1 MMGQEEAGE
10 LLSEDALHQ
19 ALRRH
24 FGFATFRPGQQQVIE
39 AVFRGKDVLAIFPTG
54 GGKSLCYQLPAVM
67 VPGIVLVLS
76 PLIALME
83 DQVYGLRQKGIPSVA
98 LHSNLSRGEV
108 QRRMHLLQREPQ
120 GLLYVAPERLQDEQF
135 QRFLRVLPLRF
146 IAVDEAHCISE
157 WGHDFRPAY
166 RLIPAFFQRLAYRPP
181 VIALTAT
188 ATPEVRQDIIDTLQL
203 QQPVV
208 IVQSF
213 YRKNLFLDVVR
224 TEQKEAKVLQA
235 LEQCDGAAICYGATR
250 QQVERLTHFLHRN
263 GIAALQYHAG
273 MKEEQRNFVH
283 EEFLRRSRPVIVAT
297 SAFGMGID
305 KPNIRAVI
313 HYAPPLTLEGYYQ
326 QVGRAGRDG
335 ASARALCLYHRRDFA
350 LLKQL
355 IAYAYPP
362 EPLVQRVYESIEAV
376 MRHSSDT
383 QWQSLN
389 VQQLAEQ
396 AEVTVGQ
403 VQQVLRFLQKH
414 RIFQWWEVAPAL
426 KVQITTSRERLEQLY
441 GSFPEEQRRYLE
453 ALLRT
458 VGSAAFAEPVEI
470 DLHQVS
476 RKYGLEAHQFALF
489 LQSLEQRRIVRRLAL
504 SGDLIRSSTLPPFEQ
519 LPIDWKHLE
528 RRRMVAL
535 RKLQQLWAFL
545 ESASCKFQLL
555 LQYFGES
562 FPQSCGHCVS
572 CVQHPPSSVRAKAE
586 RSTPAPHQQSMA
598 QAPLLQQQQSTV
610 EANPRTPMT
619 ANRLQQDQTVEKTA
633 PKMGQQDKH
642 RECGVRLNGAIPEP
656 ETAIVMQEWRRL
668 RQRWAKQLQR
678 EPLTIVTDAQLTA
691 LLPLR
696 PAILQTWQKSGVVS
710 EFFLQTCASSFLQTL
725 ERLWRQKLPYSLR
738 HTAAA
743 AVSGYSLT
751 AIARRRRLKEATIAR
766 HLATLLLAGYPLDPA
781 RCVAA
786 TLIRQVGAYLQ
797 TAPQATVE
805 EVAQVLSVPFP
816 PLCVAYAAVRAGY
829 SV

>member
-1 MMGQEEAGE
+1 MMEQEEAGE

-19 ALRRH
+19 ALRRY

-39 AVFRGKDVLAIFPTG
+39 AVFRGRDVLAIFPTG

-108 QRRMHLLQREPQ
+108 QRRMYLLQREPR

-224 TEQKEAKVLQA
+224 TEQKEAQVLQA

-283 EEFLRRSRPVIVAT
+283 EEFLRQSRPVIVAT

-305 KPNIRAVI
+305 KPNIRTVI
-313 HYAPPLTLEGYYQ
+313 HYTPPLTLEGYYQ

-335 ASARALCLYHRRDFA
+335 APARALCLYHRQDFT

-362 EPLVQRVYESIEAV
+362 ESLVQRVYESIEAV

-396 AEVTVGQ
+396 SGVTVRQ

-426 KVQITTSRERLEQLY
+426 KVQITTSRGRLEQLY
-441 GSFPEEQRRYLE
+441 GDFPEQQRWYLE

-476 RKYGLEAHQFALF
+476 RKYGLAAHQFALF

-528 RRRMVAL
+528 QRRMVAL

-555 LQYFGES
+555 LQYFGEP

-572 CVQHPPSSVRAKAE
+572 CVKHPISSVQAKAE
-586 RSTPAPHQQSMA
+586 HSIPVPLQQSIA
-598 QAPLLQQQQSTV
+598 QVPLLQ
-610 EANPRTPMT
+610 EASSGEPTT
-619 ANRLQQDQTVEKTA
+619 AERSKQGRMLKKSS
-633 PKMGQQDKH
+633 PKIGQKVKH
-642 RECGVRLNGAIPEP
+642 RECGGRLNGAIPEP

-668 RQRWAKQLQR
+668 RQRWAEQLQR
-678 EPLTIVTDAQLTA
+678 EPFAIVTDDQLAA

-696 PAILQTWQKSGVVS
+696 PAIIGTWRKSGVVS

-751 AIARRRRLKEATIAR
+751 AIARRRRLTEATIAR

-786 TLIRQVGAYLQ
+786 TLIRQVDAYLQ
-797 TAPQATVE
+797 TAPQVTVE